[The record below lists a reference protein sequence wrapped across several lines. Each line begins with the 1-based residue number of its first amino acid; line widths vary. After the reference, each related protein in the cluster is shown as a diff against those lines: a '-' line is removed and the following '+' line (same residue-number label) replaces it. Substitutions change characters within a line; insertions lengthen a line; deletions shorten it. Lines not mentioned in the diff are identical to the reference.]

1 LIDLSVLIKNLLTA
15 MFGIQKN
22 KRVIMD
28 FSLKE
33 EQCMWKDVVH
43 DFVAHEVKPQA
54 TELSEAQELNWP
66 AIRFSLPRK

>member
-1 LIDLSVLIKNLLTA
+1 
-15 MFGIQKN
+15 
-22 KRVIMD
+22 MD